1 MSIISNI
8 KDKVCLKPIEP
19 AINKEL
25 YKAGDGIDITKNVIS
40 VQLSENSEKT
50 DDNQDFLHFEDGKLS
65 INNIKDQIHK
75 QIHEIGFGGEDR
87 DEKDY
92 IEMGFGIADAK
103 LSDLFIYTKYG
114 HYSSF
119 PKADVSMDIGI
130 ATVEDTTEYVD
141 RQIRYIEDVINDNL
155 LEQLWKKADSDN
167 VDQTIRAEFLAAF
180 GYTLID
186 NEARTR
192 PICVEHYS
200 DNGLHYINLTA
211 EDKTGTAVVEM
222 PTNGETKTFAYKE
235 EIAELQ
241 ETIQQLQNRI
251 QELENKIN

>member
-1 MSIISNI
+1 MSVITTI
-8 KDKVCLKPIEP
+8 KDKICLKPVDTV
-19 AINKEL
+19 KEL
-25 YKAGDGIDITKNVIS
+25 KYKPGNGIDISNNIIS

-50 DDNQDFLHFEDGKLS
+50 DDNKDFLQFENGKLTV
-65 INNIKDQIHK
+65 NNIKEQINK

-119 PKADVSMDIGI
+119 PKADTSMEVGI

-141 RQIRYIEDVINDNL
+141 RQIHYVEDVINGNL
-155 LEQLWKKADSDN
+155 VEQLWKKADADN
-167 VDQTIRAEFLAAF
+167 VDQTIRAEFLGAYGITMFDLEGRSRAV
-180 GYTLID
+180 TM
-186 NEARTR
+186 
-192 PICVEHYS
+192 EHECF
-200 DNGLHYINLTA
+200 DGQHYVNINA
-211 EDKTGTAVVEM
+211 EDKSGSAIILM
-222 PTNGETKTFAYKE
+222 PKNGEKKTIAYKE
-235 EIAELQ
+235 EIEELK

-251 QELENKIN
+251 QELENKNK